1 MEKFEYKRFADII
14 RMYGK
19 GIIGR
24 NEFIDLWRKEQER
37 QMYLSDFLKGRTARK
52 WLRLQML

>member
-1 MEKFEYKRFADII
+1 MEKFEYNEYKRFADII

-24 NEFIDLWRKEQER
+24 NEFIDLWKKEQER
-37 QMYLSDFLKGRTARK
+37 QLYLSDFLKGRTAWKR
-52 WLRLQML
+52 